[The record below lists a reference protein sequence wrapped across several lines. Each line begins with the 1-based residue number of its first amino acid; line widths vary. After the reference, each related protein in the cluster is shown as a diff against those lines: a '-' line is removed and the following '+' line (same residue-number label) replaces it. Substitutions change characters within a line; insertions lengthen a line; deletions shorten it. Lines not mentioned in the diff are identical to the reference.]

1 VTLDPT
7 TAYATPPQPKQQ
19 QEMPGETERMAPA
32 PDHGETTYQGHGRL
46 SGRAA
51 IITGGDSGIGRAVA
65 IAYARE
71 GAFVLLASDEASYIS
86 GAVVPV
92 TGGKPML

>member
-1 VTLDPT
+1 VTVDPT

-19 QEMPGETERMAPA
+19 QEMPGETEQMAPA
-32 PDHGETTYQGHGRL
+32 PDHGETTYQGHDRL

-71 GAFVLLASDEASYIS
+71 GADILISYLSEEDDASKRSRWHQDP
-86 GAVVPV
+86 G
-92 TGGKPML
+92 